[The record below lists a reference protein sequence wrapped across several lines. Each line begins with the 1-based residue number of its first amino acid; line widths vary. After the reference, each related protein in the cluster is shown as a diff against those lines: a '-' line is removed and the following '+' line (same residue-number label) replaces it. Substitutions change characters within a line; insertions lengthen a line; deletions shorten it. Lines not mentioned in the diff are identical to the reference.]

1 MTQMDTEHTMQDGS
15 PQVSFDEFDTFIRK
29 NANVTPFPQT
39 EFQCTN
45 FVAGSH
51 ATKYRAVRQALL
63 EVATRN
69 HGINKMHIEIQ
80 RVDIDIDERVYKLD
94 KLGFKEGD
102 IPGKN
107 DFEARLLYLE
117 LTDKRIDRGEYVKRL
132 TQSEMEL
139 RYFLDWI
146 KEQCDDDE
154 QKVASYMVLDKEEE
168 HKYWVA
174 RMAKQSAVDL
184 IGYGTINVGNIDSI
198 LMMPEEDQ
206 SKALD
211 MALKYAGCIKSGME
225 RMKLK
230 AEEDV
235 SFLDEGMPSRKMI
248 SDAQ

>member
-1 MTQMDTEHTMQDGS
+1 MDTEHTMQDGS

-154 QKVASYMVLDKEEE
+154 QKLHHIWY
-168 HKYWVA
+168 
-174 RMAKQSAVDL
+174 
-184 IGYGTINVGNIDSI
+184 
-198 LMMPEEDQ
+198 
-206 SKALD
+206 
-211 MALKYAGCIKSGME
+211 
-225 RMKLK
+225 
-230 AEEDV
+230 
-235 SFLDEGMPSRKMI
+235 
-248 SDAQ
+248 

>member
-1 MTQMDTEHTMQDGS
+1 MDTQHTIQDAS

-80 RVDIDIDERVYKLD
+80 RADIEIDKKVHELE
-94 KLGFKEGD
+94 KLGFLEGD
-102 IPGKN
+102 IPGKT
-107 DFEARLLYLE
+107 DFDARLLYVE
-117 LTDKRIDRGEYVKRL
+117 LNDKQIDRKEYVKRL

-146 KEQCDDDE
+146 KEQCDDE
-154 QKVASYMVLDKEEE
+154 QEVASYMVLDKEEE

-206 SKALD
+206 SKTID
-211 MALKYAGCIKSGME
+211 IALKYAGSIKSGME
-225 RMKLK
+225 RMRLK
-230 AEEDV
+230 AEQEI
-235 SFLDEGMPSRKMI
+235 SFLEEGMPSRKMI
-248 SDAQ
+248 SDAVEE

>member
-1 MTQMDTEHTMQDGS
+1 MDTEHTMQDGS

-63 EVATRN
+63 EAATRN

>member
-1 MTQMDTEHTMQDGS
+1 MDTEHTMQDGS

>member
-1 MTQMDTEHTMQDGS
+1 MDTEHTMQDGS

-80 RVDIDIDERVYKLD
+80 RTDIDIDERVYKLD

-206 SKALD
+206 HKALD

>member
-1 MTQMDTEHTMQDGS
+1 MENEHTMQDGS
-15 PQVSFDEFDTFIRK
+15 SPVSFDEFDTFIRK
-29 NANVTPFPQT
+29 NANLTPFPQT

-69 HGINKMHIEIQ
+69 HGINKMHTEIQ
-80 RVDIDIDERVYKLD
+80 RADIEIDERVYKLE

-102 IPGKN
+102 IPGKT
-107 DFEARLLYLE
+107 DFEARLLSVELE
-117 LTDKRIDRGEYVKRL
+117 DKRIDRKEYVKRL

-146 KEQCDDDE
+146 KEQCGEDE
-154 QKVASYMVLDKEEE
+154 QTVASYMVLDKEEE

-198 LMMPEEDQ
+198 LMMPEADQ
-206 SKALD
+206 TKTLD
-211 MALKYAGCIKSGME
+211 LALKYAGSIKSGME
-225 RMKLK
+225 RMRLK
-230 AEEDV
+230 AEEEI
-235 SFLDEGMPSRKMI
+235 SMLDDPLPSRKMI
-248 SDAQ
+248 SDAVEE

>member
-1 MTQMDTEHTMQDGS
+1 MDTEHTMQDGS

-102 IPGKN
+102 IPGKK

>member
-1 MTQMDTEHTMQDGS
+1 MDTEHTMQDGS

-117 LTDKRIDRGEYVKRL
+117 LTDKRIDRGEYVNRL

>member
-1 MTQMDTEHTMQDGS
+1 MDTEHTMQDGS

-69 HGINKMHIEIQ
+69 HGINKMHVEIQ
-80 RVDIDIDERVYKLD
+80 RVDIEIDERVYKLD

>member
-1 MTQMDTEHTMQDGS
+1 MQDGS